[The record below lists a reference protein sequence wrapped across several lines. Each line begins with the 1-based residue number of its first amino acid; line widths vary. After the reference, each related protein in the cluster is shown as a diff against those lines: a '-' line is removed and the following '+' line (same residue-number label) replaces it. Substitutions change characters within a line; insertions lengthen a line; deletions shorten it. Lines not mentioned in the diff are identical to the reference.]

1 MDLSIL
7 LVQYRPDEGELRRTL
22 ASLLRQ
28 SCRDFELVVADDGS
42 DEDFFPLTRKILAE
56 NGFTG
61 AKFVKLTP
69 NGGTVK
75 NVLNGAKQAA
85 GKWVFTVSPGDYLY
99 DADTVAW
106 LLEVLHRDAPRV
118 AFGRLACYT
127 DRNGT
132 PIRRPGDAPFDRTPY
147 RPGAYDAKT
156 AKRNMLLYDDGISGA
171 GLVYERE
178 LLVQALEKM
187 AGRVLLAEDFA
198 ARLFAVENIP
208 IVGYDRCIAWYEVG
222 TGVSTNEGAR
232 ARMLRDWRA
241 MVELLRELYPKDR
254 TVRLAYEYYFND
266 RHKSRL
272 VRGLVG
278 RLIVPQNAPFK
289 KAQHAWVPPV
299 NGDIQELKQIYE
311 SALGPLCEGAPAAA
325 GGGENLTATRNIS
338 GHGKALS
345 LRPCGATALPLAQAP
360 PPPSRGSL
368 SRRGRQASPQSNC
381 ETE

>member
-106 LLEVLHRDAPRV
+106 LLEVLRRDAPRV
-118 AFGRLACYT
+118 AFGRLACYA
-127 DRNGT
+127 DRNGA

-187 AGRVLLAEDFA
+187 AA
-198 ARLFAVENIP
+198 AYCWPR
-208 IVGYDRCIAWYEVG
+208 
-222 TGVSTNEGAR
+222 
-232 ARMLRDWRA
+232 
-241 MVELLRELYPKDR
+241 
-254 TVRLAYEYYFND
+254 
-266 RHKSRL
+266 
-272 VRGLVG
+272 
-278 RLIVPQNAPFK
+278 
-289 KAQHAWVPPV
+289 
-299 NGDIQELKQIYE
+299 
-311 SALGPLCEGAPAAA
+311 
-325 GGGENLTATRNIS
+325 IS
-338 GHGKALS
+338 
-345 LRPCGATALPLAQAP
+345 P
-360 PPPSRGSL
+360 RGSL
-368 SRRGRQASPQSNC
+368 PWKTSRWSAMTAALRGMRSAPAFPPTRARAPGC
-381 ETE
+381 CATGVPW

>member
-1 MDLSIL
+1 MPRGS
-7 LVQYRPDEGELRRTL
+7 PL
-22 ASLLRQ
+22 AAWPATQ
-28 SCRDFELVVADDGS
+28 
-42 DEDFFPLTRKILAE
+42 
-56 NGFTG
+56 TG
-61 AKFVKLTP
+61 T
-69 NGGTVK
+69 
-75 NVLNGAKQAA
+75 
-85 GKWVFTVSPGDYLY
+85 
-99 DADTVAW
+99 
-106 LLEVLHRDAPRV
+106 
-118 AFGRLACYT
+118 
-127 DRNGT
+127 
-132 PIRRPGDAPFDRTPY
+132 APFDRTPY

-198 ARLFAVENIP
+198 VRLFAVENIP

-272 VRGLVG
+272 VRGLIG

-289 KAQHAWVPPV
+289 KAQHAWQPPV
-299 NGDIQELKQIYE
+299 NGDAAELHQIYE
-311 SALGPLCEGAPAAA
+311 LAERQPL
-325 GGGENLTATRNIS
+325 
-338 GHGKALS
+338 
-345 LRPCGATALPLAQAP
+345 
-360 PPPSRGSL
+360 
-368 SRRGRQASPQSNC
+368 
-381 ETE
+381 

>member
-99 DADTVAW
+99 DTDTVAW
-106 LLEVLHRDAPRV
+106 LLEVLRRDAPRV
-118 AFGRLACYT
+118 AFGRLACYA
-127 DRNGT
+127 DRNGA
-132 PIRRPGDAPFDRTPY
+132 PIQRPGDAPFDRTPY

-311 SALGPLCEGAPAAA
+311 SALGPSPAR
-325 GGGENLTATRNIS
+325 GGKE
-338 GHGKALS
+338 
-345 LRPCGATALPLAQAP
+345 
-360 PPPSRGSL
+360 
-368 SRRGRQASPQSNC
+368 
-381 ETE
+381 

>member
-7 LVQYRPDEGELRRTL
+7 LVQYRPDAGELRRTL

-28 SCRDFELVVADDGS
+28 RCRDFELVVADDGS
-42 DEDFFPLTRKILAE
+42 DEDYFAQTREILTK
-56 NGFTG
+56 NGFAG

-75 NVLNGAKQAA
+75 NVLNGARQAT
-85 GKWVFTVSPGDYLY
+85 GKWVFTISPGDYLY
-99 DADTVAW
+99 DADTVGW
-106 LLEVLHRDAPRV
+106 LLETLRRDTPRV
-118 AFGRLACYT
+118 LFGRLACYAEA
-127 DRNGT
+127 DGV
-132 PIRRPGDAPFDRTPY
+132 PIQRPGDAPFDKTPY

-171 GLVYERE
+171 GLVYDRA
-178 LLVQALEKM
+178 LLVQTLEKM

-198 ARLFAVENIP
+198 ARLFTVEDIP
-208 IVGYDRCIAWYEVG
+208 IAGYDRCIAWYEVG

-241 MVELLRELYPKDR
+241 MLELLRELYPRDR
-254 TVRLAYEYYFND
+254 MVRMAYEYYFND

-289 KAQHAWVPPV
+289 KAQHAWQPPV
-299 NGDIQELKQIYE
+299 NGDAGELKEIY
-311 SALGPLCEGAPAAA
+311 
-325 GGGENLTATRNIS
+325 NLADT
-338 GHGKALS
+338 L
-345 LRPCGATALPLAQAP
+345 L
-360 PPPSRGSL
+360 
-368 SRRGRQASPQSNC
+368 
-381 ETE
+381 

>member
-1 MDLSIL
+1 MLITIAGIGVL
-7 LVQYRPDEGELRRTL
+7 LRSVRKRAIFLLYELN
-22 ASLLRQ
+22 SLLRTILYAGKTELAVTGRLHSSRRQ
-28 SCRDFELVVADDGS
+28 LIVAARTNVGTNATVNTNIGHGKELLAFHQEAHLGVESTPLHKTLVLLPFLLRHRFVPMLPTVDICRYLLQVLGDVL
-42 DEDFFPLTRKILAE
+42 
-56 NGFTG
+56 
-61 AKFVKLTP
+61 
-69 NGGTVK
+69 VK

-106 LLEVLHRDAPRV
+106 LLEVLRRDAPRV
-118 AFGRLACYT
+118 AFGRLACYA
-127 DRNGT
+127 DRNGA
-132 PIRRPGDAPFDRTPY
+132 PIQRPGDAPFDRTPY

-222 TGVSTNEGAR
+222 TGVSTNEGAH

-272 VRGLVG
+272 VRGRVG

-311 SALGPLCEGAPAAA
+311 SALG
-325 GGGENLTATRNIS
+325 
-338 GHGKALS
+338 H
-345 LRPCGATALPLAQAP
+345 LP
-360 PPPSRGSL
+360 S
-368 SRRGRQASPQSNC
+368 
-381 ETE
+381 

>member
-106 LLEVLHRDAPRV
+106 LLEVLRRDAPRV
-118 AFGRLACYT
+118 AFGRLACYA
-127 DRNGT
+127 DRNGA

-178 LLVQALEKM
+178 LLVHALEKM
-187 AGRVLLAEDFA
+187 AGRVLLAEGNVLHASRPHQPELFDLKRDFKQFTAPITMVQPVDDGIWVGTTKELAFLAGTQFDALQFAPRDVGPVVLGSGVSAPGEYVAQGQGTGQGA
-198 ARLFAVENIP
+198 AML
-208 IVGYDRCIAWYEVG
+208 CIAGGRIVSGFNGGLLINVTRERYKTDAAEVCATFRITAG
-222 TGVSTNEGAR
+222 IPQ
-232 ARMLRDWRA
+232 
-241 MVELLRELYPKDR
+241 Y
-254 TVRLAYEYYFND
+254 LAIP
-266 RHKSRL
+266 R
-272 VRGLVG
+272 
-278 RLIVPQNAPFK
+278 
-289 KAQHAWVPPV
+289 
-299 NGDIQELKQIYE
+299 
-311 SALGPLCEGAPAAA
+311 
-325 GGGENLTATRNIS
+325 
-338 GHGKALS
+338 
-345 LRPCGATALPLAQAP
+345 
-360 PPPSRGSL
+360 
-368 SRRGRQASPQSNC
+368 
-381 ETE
+381 

>member
-1 MDLSIL
+1 
-7 LVQYRPDEGELRRTL
+7 
-22 ASLLRQ
+22 
-28 SCRDFELVVADDGS
+28 
-42 DEDFFPLTRKILAE
+42 
-56 NGFTG
+56 
-61 AKFVKLTP
+61 
-69 NGGTVK
+69 
-75 NVLNGAKQAA
+75 
-85 GKWVFTVSPGDYLY
+85 
-99 DADTVAW
+99 
-106 LLEVLHRDAPRV
+106 
-118 AFGRLACYT
+118 
-127 DRNGT
+127 
-132 PIRRPGDAPFDRTPY
+132 
-147 RPGAYDAKT
+147 
-156 AKRNMLLYDDGISGA
+156 MLLYDDGISGA

-178 LLVQALEKM
+178 LLVHALEKM

-208 IVGYDRCIAWYEVG
+208 MVGYDRCIAWYEVG

-325 GGGENLTATRNIS
+325 GGGENLT
-338 GHGKALS
+338 
-345 LRPCGATALPLAQAP
+345 
-360 PPPSRGSL
+360 
-368 SRRGRQASPQSNC
+368 
-381 ETE
+381 

>member
-106 LLEVLHRDAPRV
+106 LLEVLRRDAPRV
-118 AFGRLACYT
+118 AFGRLACYA
-127 DRNGT
+127 DRNGA

-178 LLVQALEKM
+178 LLVQALERM

-208 IVGYDRCIAWYEVG
+208 MVGYDRCIAWYEVG
-222 TGVSTNEGAR
+222 TGVSTNEGTR

-241 MVELLRELYPKDR
+241 MV
-254 TVRLAYEYYFND
+254 
-266 RHKSRL
+266 
-272 VRGLVG
+272 
-278 RLIVPQNAPFK
+278 
-289 KAQHAWVPPV
+289 
-299 NGDIQELKQIYE
+299 
-311 SALGPLCEGAPAAA
+311 
-325 GGGENLTATRNIS
+325 
-338 GHGKALS
+338 
-345 LRPCGATALPLAQAP
+345 
-360 PPPSRGSL
+360 
-368 SRRGRQASPQSNC
+368 
-381 ETE
+381 

>member
-28 SCRDFELVVADDGS
+28 SCRGFELVVADDGS

-106 LLEVLHRDAPRV
+106 LLEVLRRDAPRV
-118 AFGRLACYT
+118 AFGRLACYA
-127 DRNGT
+127 DRNGA

-198 ARLFAVENIP
+198 AGAGNQMDFSLKLVVDQAFGRPVAVFL
-208 IVGYDRCIAWYEVG
+208 
-222 TGVSTNEGAR
+222 GVRGSTNERYAFGTEQRNKVGHDA
-232 ARMLRDWRA
+232 LHIS
-241 MVELLRELYPKDR
+241 VLC
-254 TVRLAYEYYFND
+254 D
-266 RHKSRL
+266 RHSVIAESEKTSPENSGKSC
-272 VRGLVG
+272 
-278 RLIVPQNAPFK
+278 
-289 KAQHAWVPPV
+289 
-299 NGDIQELKQIYE
+299 
-311 SALGPLCEGAPAAA
+311 SARYSSTTP
-325 GGGENLTATRNIS
+325 TATS
-338 GHGKALS
+338 GQ
-345 LRPCGATALPLAQAP
+345 TT
-360 PPPSRGSL
+360 
-368 SRRGRQASPQSNC
+368 PQMLQSTHFSGC
-381 ETE
+381 TRSI

>member
-7 LVQYRPDEGELRRTL
+7 LVQYRPGEGELRRTL

-85 GKWVFTVSPGDYLY
+85 GKWVFTISPGDYLY

-106 LLEVLHRDAPRV
+106 LLEVLRRDAPRV
-118 AFGRLACYT
+118 AFGRLACYA
-127 DRNGT
+127 DRNGA

-178 LLVQALEKM
+178 LLVHALEKM

-208 IVGYDRCIAWYEVG
+208 MVGYDRCIAWYEVG

-289 KAQHAWVPPV
+289 KAQHAWVPPM

-325 GGGENLTATRNIS
+325 GGGENLT
-338 GHGKALS
+338 
-345 LRPCGATALPLAQAP
+345 
-360 PPPSRGSL
+360 
-368 SRRGRQASPQSNC
+368 
-381 ETE
+381 

>member
-106 LLEVLHRDAPRV
+106 LLEVLRRDAPRV
-118 AFGRLACYT
+118 AFGRLACYA
-127 DRNGT
+127 DRNGA

-178 LLVQALEKM
+178 LLVEALE
-187 AGRVLLAEDFA
+187 
-198 ARLFAVENIP
+198 
-208 IVGYDRCIAWYEVG
+208 
-222 TGVSTNEGAR
+222 
-232 ARMLRDWRA
+232 
-241 MVELLRELYPKDR
+241 
-254 TVRLAYEYYFND
+254 
-266 RHKSRL
+266 
-272 VRGLVG
+272 
-278 RLIVPQNAPFK
+278 
-289 KAQHAWVPPV
+289 
-299 NGDIQELKQIYE
+299 
-311 SALGPLCEGAPAAA
+311 
-325 GGGENLTATRNIS
+325 
-338 GHGKALS
+338 
-345 LRPCGATALPLAQAP
+345 
-360 PPPSRGSL
+360 
-368 SRRGRQASPQSNC
+368 
-381 ETE
+381 

>member
-42 DEDFFPLTRKILAE
+42 NEDFFPLTRKILAE

-106 LLEVLHRDAPRV
+106 LLEVLRRDAPRV
-118 AFGRLACYT
+118 AFGRLACYA
-127 DRNGT
+127 DRNGA

-208 IVGYDRCIAWYEVG
+208 MVGYDRCIAWYEVG

-241 MVELLRELYPKDR
+241 MVELLRELYPKDC

-325 GGGENLTATRNIS
+325 GGGENLT
-338 GHGKALS
+338 
-345 LRPCGATALPLAQAP
+345 
-360 PPPSRGSL
+360 
-368 SRRGRQASPQSNC
+368 
-381 ETE
+381 

>member
-56 NGFTG
+56 NGFIG

-75 NVLNGAKQAA
+75 NVLNGAKQAT

-106 LLEVLHRDAPRV
+106 LLEVLRRDAPRV
-118 AFGRLACYT
+118 AFGRLACYA
-127 DRNGT
+127 DRNGA

-208 IVGYDRCIAWYEVG
+208 IVGYDRCIVWYEVG

-311 SALGPLCEGAPAAA
+311 SALGPPPLLGETRSNTQKGNHYDHPDHQHQKRDGA
-325 GGGENLTATRNIS
+325 GD
-338 GHGKALS
+338 GH
-345 LRPCGATALPLAQAP
+345 PL
-360 PPPSRGSL
+360 GL
-368 SRRGRQASPQSNC
+368 
-381 ETE
+381 

>member
-1 MDLSIL
+1 MNLSIL

-106 LLEVLHRDAPRV
+106 LLEVLRRDAPRV
-118 AFGRLACYT
+118 AFGRLACYA
-127 DRNGT
+127 DRNGA
-132 PIRRPGDAPFDRTPY
+132 PIQRPGDAPFDRTPY

-171 GLVYERE
+171 GLVY
-178 LLVQALEKM
+178 
-187 AGRVLLAEDFA
+187 
-198 ARLFAVENIP
+198 
-208 IVGYDRCIAWYEVG
+208 
-222 TGVSTNEGAR
+222 
-232 ARMLRDWRA
+232 
-241 MVELLRELYPKDR
+241 
-254 TVRLAYEYYFND
+254 
-266 RHKSRL
+266 
-272 VRGLVG
+272 
-278 RLIVPQNAPFK
+278 
-289 KAQHAWVPPV
+289 
-299 NGDIQELKQIYE
+299 
-311 SALGPLCEGAPAAA
+311 
-325 GGGENLTATRNIS
+325 
-338 GHGKALS
+338 
-345 LRPCGATALPLAQAP
+345 
-360 PPPSRGSL
+360 
-368 SRRGRQASPQSNC
+368 
-381 ETE
+381 

>member
-106 LLEVLHRDAPRV
+106 LLEVLRRDAPRV
-118 AFGRLACYT
+118 AFGRLACYA
-127 DRNGT
+127 DRNGA

-178 LLVQALEKM
+178 LLVHALEKM

-208 IVGYDRCIAWYEVG
+208 MVGYDRCIAWYEVG

-232 ARMLRDWRA
+232 ARMLRD
-241 MVELLRELYPKDR
+241 
-254 TVRLAYEYYFND
+254 FND

-325 GGGENLTATRNIS
+325 GGGENLT
-338 GHGKALS
+338 
-345 LRPCGATALPLAQAP
+345 
-360 PPPSRGSL
+360 
-368 SRRGRQASPQSNC
+368 
-381 ETE
+381 

>member
-1 MDLSIL
+1 
-7 LVQYRPDEGELRRTL
+7 
-22 ASLLRQ
+22 
-28 SCRDFELVVADDGS
+28 
-42 DEDFFPLTRKILAE
+42 
-56 NGFTG
+56 
-61 AKFVKLTP
+61 
-69 NGGTVK
+69 
-75 NVLNGAKQAA
+75 
-85 GKWVFTVSPGDYLY
+85 
-99 DADTVAW
+99 
-106 LLEVLHRDAPRV
+106 
-118 AFGRLACYT
+118 
-127 DRNGT
+127 
-132 PIRRPGDAPFDRTPY
+132 
-147 RPGAYDAKT
+147 
-156 AKRNMLLYDDGISGA
+156 MLLYDDGISGA

-178 LLVQALEKM
+178 FLVQALEKM

-208 IVGYDRCIAWYEVG
+208 MVGYDRCIAWYEVG

-311 SALGPLCEGAPAAA
+311 SALG
-325 GGGENLTATRNIS
+325 
-338 GHGKALS
+338 H
-345 LRPCGATALPLAQAP
+345 LP
-360 PPPSRGSL
+360 S
-368 SRRGRQASPQSNC
+368 
-381 ETE
+381 